1 MPIVTWGYGIDG
13 GTGFGARLLTHSIDL
28 YAIAKP
34 ASSFSVD
41 LIVGDPLVAVQVTE
55 TYVADLLVDNS
66 RTVRYE
72 MDALAIDPLLSDE
85 GWGENYI

>member
-1 MPIVTWGYGIDG
+1 MPIVTFGYGIDG
-13 GTGFGARLLTHSIDL
+13 GSGFGARLLSHSIDL

-34 ASSFSVD
+34 MSTFTVD
-41 LIVGDPLVAVQVTE
+41 LIVGDPVVAIQVTE
-55 TYVADLLVDNS
+55 TYAADLLVDNS

>member
-1 MPIVTWGYGIDG
+1 MPIVSWGYGIDG
-13 GTGFGARLLTHSIDL
+13 GSGFGARLLSHSIDL

-34 ASSFSVD
+34 TSTFAVD
-41 LIVGDPLVAVQVTE
+41 LIVGDPVVAVQVTE
-55 TYVADLLVDNS
+55 SYTVDLVVDNS

-72 MDALAIDPLLSDE
+72 MDALAIDPILSDE